1 MNTKKLI
8 IAVIVVFILLEATG
22 YLIHGVFLSSIYM
35 QEEISK
41 VFRPVSD
48 MQHIMWRM
56 WLADLVWSFFF
67 VFIFIKGYQNKGW
80 MEGVR
85 YGVYIGLFM
94 NLMASTAQNVFY
106 PIPASLALNWF
117 IFGFIQTIIL
127 GVVTSFIYKPAEQ
140 KAA

>member
-1 MNTKKLI
+1 
-8 IAVIVVFILLEATG
+8 
-22 YLIHGVFLSSIYM
+22 
-35 QEEISK
+35 
-41 VFRPVSD
+41 

-106 PIPASLALNWF
+106 PIPLHWLLIGLSL
-117 IFGFIQTIIL
+117 IYPTTIL